1 MDLRFSK
8 PLQVQRRWT
17 IAPILS
23 ARRASP
29 MLAQSNGLGI
39 SRRHALTPQRGNPK
53 SSELTVYSKP
63 HQSRLPVE
71 HRSTLRTSNPSLMY
85 CARRSEKQNAQ
96 PISLLRFVTD
106 P

>member
-39 SRRHALTPQRGNPK
+39 SRRCVPSPQRGNPK
-53 SSELTVYSKP
+53 PRPL
-63 HQSRLPVE
+63 LN
-71 HRSTLRTSNPSLMY
+71 TSVHS
-85 CARRSEKQNAQ
+85 
-96 PISLLRFVTD
+96 
-106 P
+106 